1 MSYTNDLGQ
10 PIGYPVPNWT
20 SRRQPLATTLVGRWC
35 RLEPLELGTHADDL
49 YDANRA
55 DEQGGMWTYLPY
67 GPFGDRASYRAWVK
81 GVAGREDPLL
91 FAILNQEQGR
101 AVGVAA
107 FQRMNPQAGSIEI
120 GQLAFS
126 PALRGT
132 TAATAAMALMLETV
146 FDELGYRRCE
156 WKCDALNAR
165 SRRAALRL
173 GFSYEGTFRQAA
185 VVKERNRDAVWLSII
200 DTEWP
205 RLAAAYRRWLS
216 PDNFD
221 SAGHQRTS
229 LSDLTRGTT
238 QTQAGGRPA

>member
-1 MSYTNDLGQ
+1 
-10 PIGYPVPNWT
+10 
-20 SRRQPLATTLVGRWC
+20 
-35 RLEPLELGTHADDL
+35 
-49 YDANRA
+49 
-55 DEQGGMWTYLPY
+55 
-67 GPFGDRASYRAWVK
+67 
-81 GVAGREDPLL
+81 
-91 FAILNQEQGR
+91 
-101 AVGVAA
+101 
-107 FQRMNPQAGSIEI
+107 
-120 GQLAFS
+120 
-126 PALRGT
+126 
-132 TAATAAMALMLETV
+132 MALMLETV